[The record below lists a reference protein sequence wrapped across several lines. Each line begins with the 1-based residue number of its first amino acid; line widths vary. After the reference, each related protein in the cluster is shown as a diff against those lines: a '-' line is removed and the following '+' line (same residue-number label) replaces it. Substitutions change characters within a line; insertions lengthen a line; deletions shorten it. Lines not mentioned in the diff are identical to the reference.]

1 LSAAI
6 EIRKVSKRFRLY
18 QEKYTSLK
26 ERVIHMGR
34 IPFHEFWALKEIE
47 LDIEEGTTVGL
58 LGHNGSGKSTLL
70 KCIAGIL
77 QPTSG
82 EILTAGRVAPM
93 LELGS
98 GFHPDLTGRENV
110 FLNAS
115 ILGISRRDTARMF
128 DEIVAFAEI
137 EPFIDNQVKY
147 YSSGMYMR
155 LGFAVAVSVDPDI
168 LIVDEVLA
176 VGDEMFQRKCL
187 DRIRQ
192 FQREGRTIVFVTHSA
207 DMARQVCDYVAVLDQ
222 GELVTVGPPGESI
235 RTFREHLLSRKSQLS
250 IEAGGFDFG
259 DEATASTTPA
269 EDGAQ
274 AGEDAPQVPL
284 PGEERRNLQVRIT
297 SVKIEHPGVD
307 HPYLVPH
314 ERLTVRI
321 GYEAPVAVEDMIV
334 AVAAYDQRGEMV
346 FGQNNDLLGIEF
358 PPIVGSGEIRFDFD
372 GVPLLDGTYPV
383 TIGFYSRD
391 GAIVYDW
398 HEQRYSFE
406 VMNPGRGSGLVD
418 VPTKVTVVPNS
429 SAQPGSGS
437 ANQSPSSATAS
448 ARTGAA

>member
-1 LSAAI
+1 MSAAI

-26 ERVIHMGR
+26 ERAIHFGR
-34 IPFHEFWALKEIE
+34 IPFHEFWALKDIE
-47 LDIEEGTTVGL
+47 LDVEQGTTVGL

-98 GFHPDLTGRENV
+98 GFHPDMTGRENV

-168 LIVDEVLA
+168 LIIDEVLA

-207 DMARQVCDYVAVLDQ
+207 DMARQICDYVAVLDQ
-222 GELVTVGPPGESI
+222 GEMVTVGPPGESI
-235 RTFREHLLSRKSQLS
+235 RTFREHLLSRKTQLS
-250 IEAGGFDFG
+250 VEAGGFDFG
-259 DEATASTTPA
+259 EEPPA
-269 EDGAQ
+269 PVVDGA
-274 AGEDAPQVPL
+274 GTGDGKDSGPVLL
-284 PGEERRNLQVRIT
+284 PGEERRNFQVRIT
-297 SVKIEHPGVD
+297 DVTLEHPVD
-307 HPYLVPH
+307 KPYLAPH
-314 ERLTVRI
+314 EPLTVRI
-321 GYEAPVAVEDMIV
+321 GYQAPSRVEDMIV
-334 AVAAYDQRGEMV
+334 AVTVYDMRGEMV
-346 FGQNNDLLGIEF
+346 FGSNNDLLGIEF
-358 PPIVGSGEIRFDFD
+358 PSIEGTGEIRFVFE
-372 GVPLLDGTYPV
+372 GIPLLDGTYPV
-383 TIGFYSRD
+383 TVSFCSRD

-406 VMNPGRGSGLVD
+406 VMNLGKGAGLVD
-418 VPTKVTVVPNS
+418 VPVKVSVVS
-429 SAQPGSGS
+429 D
-437 ANQSPSSATAS
+437 SPVSRDAAGR